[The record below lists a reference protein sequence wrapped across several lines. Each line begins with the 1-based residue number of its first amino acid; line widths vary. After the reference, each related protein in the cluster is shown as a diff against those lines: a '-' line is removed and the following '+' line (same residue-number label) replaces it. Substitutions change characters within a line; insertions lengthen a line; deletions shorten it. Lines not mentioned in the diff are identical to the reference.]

1 MNNDK
6 KLTDKQEKFC
16 QLCVELN
23 NASEAYRKSYTAD
36 KMKSNTIARRAS
48 ELVKEPHIDSRIKEL
63 RGEHRERH
71 DWTIDDA
78 IKELE
83 EARQVAK
90 AEATAA
96 PMVSATMGKAKILG
110 FLIDKS
116 EVKSEGSISIDI
128 SFK

>member
-1 MNNDK
+1 MNKNK

-23 NASEAYRKSYTAD
+23 NASEAYRKSYNAD

-48 ELVKEPHIDSRIKEL
+48 ELAKEPHIDIRIKEL

-71 DWTIDDA
+71 NWTIDDA

-90 AEATAA
+90 QEATAA